1 MLTFIAALTFAASA
15 CSTVPSVSLLL
26 LMAGA
31 GFIILQLALIV

>member
-1 MLTFIAALTFAASA
+1 MLTFIAAITFAAAA

-31 GFIILQLALIV
+31 GFIILQLALIA